1 MAGHIKVN
9 TAQVADIANTIERLN
24 TQLAD
29 ELKTSQSTVKNL
41 TNTWEGEA
49 AQATVSSYDQFA
61 AKFFQQYYDILDSY
75 VKFLRMNVDQG
86 YFETETANT
95 NLADAFK

>member
-9 TAQVADIANTIERLN
+9 TAQVAEIATNIESLN
-24 TQLAD
+24 KQLA
-29 ELKTSQSTVKNL
+29 EQLQNSQNTVKNL
-41 TNTWEGEA
+41 ANTWDGEA
-49 AQATVSSYDQFA
+49 SQATISSYEEFA
-61 AKFFQQYYDILDSY
+61 AKFFQNYYDILDNY
-75 VKFLRMNVDQG
+75 VKFLRVNVDQG